1 MVKVEVGRLP
11 AASVTHHAFCTRRE
25 AIGMAM
31 RTRRRR
37 RRTGRGFEFAPN
49 YPALS

>member
-1 MVKVEVGRLP
+1 VVKVEVGLLP
-11 AASVTHHAFCTRRE
+11 AAAVTRHAFCTRRE
-25 AIGMAM
+25 AVGIET